1 MSVKYRLA
9 SRPSG
14 EVCDYAAAELFRCLS
29 LMDATLT
36 EGEGGLCLTLKLI
49 DGDPELDTV
58 KIAVEGGIGTI
69 GATNEGALLIA
80 VYRFLYELGCHWTH
94 PGEGGE
100 HIPARS
106 LNPDGV
112 SVHVSETP
120 SRRHRGVCI
129 EGACSEEN
137 VIEMIEFLPRVG
149 MNSYFIQFFRP
160 TVFFARWYEH
170 WHNDTLAKE
179 ELTPERI
186 DAIHDRVVVELR
198 RRGLRHH
205 AVGHGWTCVP
215 FGVPGE
221 GWHQLKNE
229 DLPPEYLAI
238 TAELDG
244 VRLPWH
250 NTPINTNLCYSRA
263 DVRER
268 IAKSVADYCESHVS
282 VSVLHLWLADG
293 SNNNCECPACRD
305 TRPSDYYVM
314 LLNEVDAELTARGLD
329 TKVVFLAYV
338 DLLWAPEREVIKNPD
353 RFLMMF
359 APITRTYSKTYREGI
374 AALDTVEKRPFVRN
388 KLIFPRGVGENV
400 AYLNDW
406 RKTFPGSGFVFDY
419 HLMWD
424 HGRDAGYMDVSR
436 TLFADMKDLDLLGLD
451 GMISCQLSR
460 STFPT
465 GLPIYGMARALWDKN
480 ADFDTM
486 ADEYFA
492 AEFGEL
498 AADVRAYLEEVTRL
512 TDPIY
517 VRGEKPAVSEEARKN
532 YEALPALVEGFLAK
546 HPEVTETSENE
557 ALRTLAIHAE
567 VVTRLSALGV
577 GRAIGEKR
585 TAVAEEIRAY
595 LRAREL
601 TVQHRLD
608 LWNYSA
614 NALNAYFLEEKV

>member
-1 MSVKYRLA
+1 MKYQLI
-9 SRPSG
+9 SRPTG
-14 EVCDYAAAELFRCLS
+14 EVCEYAAAELFRCLS
-29 LMDATLT
+29 SMDPTLS
-36 EGEGGLCLTLKLI
+36 EGEGGLSLTLSLV
-49 DGDPELDTV
+49 DGDPELDIV
-58 KIAVEGGIGTI
+58 RIAVKEGVGRI

-80 VYRFLYELGCHWTH
+80 VYRFLYELGCRWTH

-100 HIPARS
+100 HIPTRTLRAA
-106 LNPDGV
+106 DIT
-112 SVHVSETP
+112 VHVDETP

-137 VIEMIEFLPRVG
+137 VKEMIEYLPRVG

-179 ELTPERI
+179 EVTAARI
-186 DAIHDRVVVELR
+186 DAIHDRVVREIR

-221 GWHQLKNE
+221 GWHMLKNE

-250 NTPINTNLCYSRA
+250 NTPINTNLCYSRP

-268 IAKSVADYCESHVS
+268 IVKSVADYCEAHES

-314 LLNEVDAELTARGLD
+314 LLNEVDAELTARGLA

-374 AALDTVEKRPFVRN
+374 ASLDTVETQPFVRN
-388 KLIFPRGVGENV
+388 KLVFPKGVGENV

-406 RKTFPGSGFVFDY
+406 RRAFNGSGFVFDY

-424 HGRDAGYMDVSR
+424 HGRDAGYMDISR

-465 GLPIYGMARALWDKN
+465 GLPLYGMARALWDKN
-480 ADFDTM
+480 ADFEDV
-486 ADEYFA
+486 ANEYFA
-492 AEFGEL
+492 AEFG
-498 AADVRAYLEEVTRL
+498 AIGQDVRAYLEEVTRL
-512 TDPIY
+512 CDPVY
-517 VRGEKPAVSEEARKN
+517 VRGEKPAVSEEARAK
-532 YEALPALVEGFLAK
+532 YEALPALVDAFLAA
-546 HPEVTETSENE
+546 HPEVSETSENE
-557 ALRTLAIHAE
+557 AYRTLAIHAE
-567 VVTRLSALGV
+567 VVRRLSFLGS

-585 TAVAEEIRAY
+585 QDVAEEIRAY
-595 LRAREL
+595 LRAREM

-614 NALNAYFLEEKV
+614 NALTRYLQ